1 MASKILATP
10 LLCGILC
17 VFALFCVFQGIPAAQ
32 GLPAQPDNEL
42 QLLHNVTALSLP
54 SRKDHTKHTV
64 HYLSKRDDQYSGPP
78 QTVAQGAAKAE
89 ARLLCYLN
97 ADTAPRS
104 TFTVEDHLE
113 KWYSQEDYEDAPNPD
128 GSSITGGWMPEV
140 MNSLKLPTKLGD
152 KGLTEFHWLQSEP
165 FTVEVD
171 GGTEVT
177 YEVSSVLIQIEQAD
191 NSLISLI

>member
-17 VFALFCVFQGIPAAQ
+17 VFVLFVVFQGIPAAQ

-54 SRKDHTKHTV
+54 SRKDHTEHTV

-97 ADTAPRS
+97 ADTAQRS
-104 TFTVEDHLE
+104 TFTEEDPLE
-113 KWYSQEDYEDAPNPD
+113 KWYSQGKYDNEE
-128 GSSITGGWMPEV
+128 GSSITGAWIPAV

-152 KGLTEFHWLQSEP
+152 KDLTAFKWVQDKPFEWKVGDNEYETYTVGPILCSRKKRVTHTWL
-165 FTVEVD
+165 
-171 GGTEVT
+171 
-177 YEVSSVLIQIEQAD
+177 
-191 NSLISLI
+191 

>member
-1 MASKILATP
+1 MTSRTLATP

-17 VFALFCVFQGIPAAQ
+17 AFAFFCVFQGIPAAQ
-32 GLPAQPDNEL
+32 GLPAYPEDEL
-42 QLLHNVTALSLP
+42 QLLHNVTTLSLP
-54 SRKDHTKHTV
+54 PREDLHAEHTV

-78 QTVAQGAAKAE
+78 KTVAQGAAKAE

-97 ADTAPRS
+97 AETAQRS
-104 TFTVEDHLE
+104 TFTVEDHLD
-113 KWYSQEDYEDAPNPD
+113 KWYSQGDYEDPPNPD

-152 KGLTEFHWLQSEP
+152 KDLTKFHWVQTEA

-171 GGTEVT
+171 EETEVT
-177 YEVSSVLIQIEQAD
+177 YEVSPVLIPYGG
-191 NSLISLI
+191 NR